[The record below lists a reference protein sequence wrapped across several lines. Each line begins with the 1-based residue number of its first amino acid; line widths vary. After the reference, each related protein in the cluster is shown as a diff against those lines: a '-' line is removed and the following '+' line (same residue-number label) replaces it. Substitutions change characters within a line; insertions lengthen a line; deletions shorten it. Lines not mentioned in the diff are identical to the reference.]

1 MSSEVYLDESTSSP
15 KDEGGMSSLNSDV
28 FSVNDHIYGGWPR
41 GSHATRRSDRT
52 PDQIIQATSAA
63 VEALL

>member
-28 FSVNDHIYGGWPR
+28 FSVNDHITDHICGGWPR
-41 GSHATRRSDRT
+41 G
-52 PDQIIQATSAA
+52 
-63 VEALL
+63 